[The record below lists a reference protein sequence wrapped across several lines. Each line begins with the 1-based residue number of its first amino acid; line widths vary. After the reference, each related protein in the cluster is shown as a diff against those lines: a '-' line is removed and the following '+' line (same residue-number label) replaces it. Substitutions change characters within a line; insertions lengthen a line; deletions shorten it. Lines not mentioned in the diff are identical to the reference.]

1 MQLWKLDA
9 QSQARVALQ
18 SPWLGVLY
26 PPLVPSVWTQEPHS
40 QELCWSPQQMSKD
53 QSLLLPHRAL
63 EKVFM
68 CRATFR
74 ESHRLVIRMKI
85 GHKKPKK
92 SPSQCRRSPIWH
104 RTKPPTW
111 LPMAITKLL
120 LPPAP
125 TAAGNQGKKFW
136 SSVCYLPSCS
146 QIAPS
151 VGDPPQDQRQNYSQ
165 K

>member
-1 MQLWKLDA
+1 MHKAKPVWLCSLHGWVSSTHHWCQVSEHRSPTARNFAGPHNRWAKTSCSSCHTEHWKRSSCA
-9 QSQARVALQ
+9 E
-18 SPWLGVLY
+18 
-26 PPLVPSVWTQEPHS
+26 PPSGSHTDWWFVWRQDIKS
-40 QELCWSPQQMSKD
+40 
-53 QSLLLPHRAL
+53 
-63 EKVFM
+63 
-68 CRATFR
+68 
-74 ESHRLVIRMKI
+74 
-85 GHKKPKK
+85 PKK
-92 SPSQCRRSPIWH
+92 SPSQCRRSSIRH
-104 RTKPPTW
+104 RRKPPTW

-151 VGDPPQDQRQNYSQ
+151 VDDPPQDQRQNYSQ